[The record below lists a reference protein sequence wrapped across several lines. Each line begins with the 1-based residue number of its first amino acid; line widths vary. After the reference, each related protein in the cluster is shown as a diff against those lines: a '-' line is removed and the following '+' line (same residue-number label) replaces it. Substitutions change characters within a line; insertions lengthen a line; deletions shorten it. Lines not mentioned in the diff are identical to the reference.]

1 LFILPEYH
9 GQGLGKSLLGQ
20 ALSQARTAARPLRCH
35 VMSYNPA
42 ISFYLSQGLSLVKEE
57 GNDVYLESAANMLFV
72 TDKQQQKA
80 AARRMLPAGQR
91 RR

>member
-1 LFILPEYH
+1 
-9 GQGLGKSLLGQ
+9 
-20 ALSQARTAARPLRCH
+20 
-35 VMSYNPA
+35 MSNCR
-42 ISFYLSQGLSLVKEE
+42 QR
-57 GNDVYLESAANMLFV
+57 ANMLFV